1 MRSYRGSKVLIWRT
15 FVTGACILWAWTDGR
30 CDSVIMKS
38 GIVYRGQGAPDRDN
52 TLVYISDGL
61 KRVVVRDSKIEKI
74 EANNA
79 FRTGERFQL
88 VQPMAVHGG
97 LMPKE
102 VVSVEA
108 GPWNERGRRS
118 FRYIG
123 SKLNKPIR
131 MEQAI
136 IDIGPHIVKIRG
148 VDGFWVGLVETNQVP
163 RKVMTSLLA
172 RVDRKDMADRER
184 VEERERVVRFL
195 MDMGWHAEAKQEL
208 ERLVVD
214 FPKADLKE
222 RVANA
227 RLYIQQA
234 EAADRRSAIDV
245 SRAAQQ
251 YHRAS
256 TLMKSFKEKGIPTEL
271 QVEVRE
277 IERHEE
283 QEHAAD
289 LALAADL
296 RKLAAQ
302 LPSSERGF
310 WKEPLVEVLKA
321 VDEAP
326 DAVRHRFAAWRKA
339 RTQPGVTEG
348 AQFALAMS
356 GYVAGQEF
364 AAPELK
370 GAETLWRARGLV
382 REYFVA
388 GTPAARSED
397 TAALDGL
404 EWPAVGGSADMI
416 RRLELLTRIVQLMPP
431 PRHDDATTAEKTMLH
446 RVVEEEDNEP
456 TEYAVRLPPEYH
468 PLRSYP
474 AIVVLHQDG
483 QSPSAVI
490 DEWAAEASRRGYIV
504 IAPEYNLP
512 GQPPDYR
519 YTASEHAAAELA
531 LRDARKRYSIDSD
544 RVFAAG
550 QVTGGNMAW
559 DLALAHPDQFAGV
572 VVISG
577 LPAKYVP
584 RYLPHHER
592 LPLFVVIG
600 DLAPAA
606 NEVVYNHY
614 IKPLIL
620 KAWDITYVEYYRR
633 GLEDLPEEIPHA
645 FDWMDRHRR
654 DPNPKSFKVNTAR
667 SCDNRFYGVVIREFG
682 PGRVTAPEAVE
693 MLGQNLQPATIEM
706 KSSSLS
712 NLMQFKVKGTT
723 WLDIWLSPKLID
735 FRRKVDIRVN
745 DRSFNRQPKL
755 KLEMESMLDDLR
767 VRGDRQQIYW
777 YRITIR

>member
-1 MRSYRGSKVLIWRT
+1 MTWYRGFKVSVWRT
-15 FVTGACILWAWTDGR
+15 FVAGACILSAGTDGR
-30 CDSVIMKS
+30 GDSVIMKS
-38 GIVYRGQGAPDRDN
+38 GLVYRGLGAPDRDNN

-61 KRVVVRDSKIEKI
+61 KRVVVRDSKIERI

-102 VVSVEA
+102 VVRVEA
-108 GPWNERGRRS
+108 EPWNDRGRRS

-123 SKLNKPIR
+123 SNLKKTIR

-148 VDGFWVGLVETNQVP
+148 VDGFWVGLVETNQIP
-163 RKVMTSLLA
+163 RNVVTSLLA
-172 RVDRKDMADRER
+172 RVEQNN

-195 MDMGWHAEAKQEL
+195 MDMGWHAEARQEL
-208 ERLVVD
+208 DRLVAD
-214 FPKADLKE
+214 FPREELKE
-222 RVANA
+222 RAANA
-227 RLYIQQA
+227 RSYIFQA
-234 EAADRRSAIDV
+234 EAAERRAAIDV

-251 YHRAS
+251 YQRES
-256 TLMKSFKEKGIPTEL
+256 TLLKSFKEKGIPTEL

-277 IERHEE
+277 IQRHEE
-283 QEHAAD
+283 QQHAAD
-289 LALAADL
+289 VALASDL
-296 RKLAAQ
+296 RKLGAA
-302 LPSSERGF
+302 LPSAERAS
-310 WKEPLVEVLKA
+310 WKGPLLEVLKA
-321 VDEAP
+321 LDEAP
-326 DAVRHRFAAWRKA
+326 DAVRDRFAAWRKA
-339 RTQPGVTEG
+339 RTQPGVSEQ

-370 GAETLWRARGLV
+370 GAATLWRARSLV
-382 REYFVA
+382 HEYFNA
-388 GTPAARSED
+388 GMAAARSEY
-397 TAALDGL
+397 TAELDGL
-404 EWPAVGGSADMI
+404 DWPAVAGTADLI
-416 RRLELLTRIVQLMPP
+416 HRLEIMTRIVQLMPP
-431 PRHDDATTAEKTMLH
+431 PRHDDATTAEKTMQH

-474 AIVVLHQDG
+474 AVVVLHHDG
-483 QSPSAVI
+483 QSPAAAI
-490 DEWAAEASRRGYIV
+490 DEWAGEASRRGYIL
-504 IAPEYNLP
+504 IAPEYNVP

-519 YTASEHAAAELA
+519 YTASEHAAAQLA
-531 LRDARKRYSIDSD
+531 VRDARKRYAIDSD

-559 DLALAHPDQFAGV
+559 DLALGHPDQFAGV

-577 LPAKYVP
+577 FPAKYVP
-584 RYLPHHER
+584 KYLPHHEK
-592 LPLFVVIG
+592 LPMFFVIG

-606 NEVVYNHY
+606 NEVVYNSY
-614 IKPLIL
+614 VKPLIL

-633 GLEDLPEEIPHA
+633 GLEDLPEEIPRA

-654 DPNPKSFKVNTAR
+654 DPYPKSFKVNTAR
-667 SCDNRFYGVVIREFG
+667 SCDDRFYGVVVREFG
-682 PGRVTAPEAVE
+682 PGRITAPEAVE
-693 MLGQNLQPATIEM
+693 MLGQNLSPASIEM
-706 KSSSLS
+706 RSSSQS
-712 NLMQFKVKGTT
+712 NLIQFKVSRQGAT

-735 FRRKVDIRVN
+735 FRRKVDIRINGV
-745 DRSFNRQPKL
+745 SFNRQPKL
-755 KLEMESMLDDLR
+755 KLELESMLDDIR

-777 YRITIR
+777 YRITAR